1 MNMEFVR
8 TSPYEGFIFNFS
20 PSQSLRNWYIWDEY
34 TGRFYQSKTE
44 RQSLRR
50 ENTVAAIPKTS
61 PFLENCQ
68 WMN

>member
-1 MNMEFVR
+1 MDMEFVR

-44 RQSLRR
+44 RQSLRS